1 MIHFGHESVGG
12 FMRGRFRDQGGLF
25 SYLSPEARVPAKH
38 PLRQVRELV
47 RAVLKDLSPSFG
59 KLYSSAG
66 RPSIPPEQL
75 LSALLLQV
83 FYGIRSERQLME
95 QLDYN
100 LLYRWF
106 AGLAPDDPVW
116 GTTTFTK
123 NRARLQHGEV
133 FQKFMTKLLN
143 HPQVKPLLSDEHFS
157 VDGTLIEAWA
167 SQKSFRAKDGGD
179 NEGDG
184 ADFRGQK
191 RSNET
196 HASTTDPESRL
207 YRKAA
212 GREAR
217 LCYMGHVTM
226 ENRHGLAVAG
236 VVTKADGTAERR
248 ASQAMLK
255 VKRKAVGHRIT
266 AGVDKAYD
274 TKGHVEDLR
283 AINVTPHVAQ
293 NNGPAKIGKR
303 RRSSIDAR
311 TTRHASYGMSQK
323 RRKMIECIF
332 GWGKQ
337 HGTMRKAK
345 HRGVARIAGR
355 FLLNLIA
362 YNLIRIPKL
371 VAAQANS
378 VKTRERAFYAEPN
391 DETTSTKLHTGT
403 AKPQIS
409 RFFRRLLMLAALDAT
424 ENVHCTR

>member
-1 MIHFGHESVGG
+1 
-12 FMRGRFRDQGGLF
+12 
-25 SYLSPEARVPAKH
+25 
-38 PLRQVRELV
+38 
-47 RAVLKDLSPSFG
+47 
-59 KLYSSAG
+59 
-66 RPSIPPEQL
+66 
-75 LSALLLQV
+75 
-83 FYGIRSERQLME
+83 
-95 QLDYN
+95 
-100 LLYRWF
+100 
-106 AGLAPDDPVW
+106 
-116 GTTTFTK
+116 
-123 NRARLQHGEV
+123 
-133 FQKFMTKLLN
+133 LN
-143 HPQVKPLLSDEHFS
+143 HPQGKPLLSDEHFS

-255 VKRKAVGHRIT
+255 AKRKAVGHRIT
-266 AGVDKAYD
+266 AGADKAYD

-345 HRGVARIAGR
+345 HRGVARIAGG

-371 VAAQANS
+371 VAA
-378 VKTRERAFYAEPN
+378 
-391 DETTSTKLHTGT
+391 
-403 AKPQIS
+403 
-409 RFFRRLLMLAALDAT
+409 
-424 ENVHCTR
+424 

>member
-116 GTTTFTK
+116 DTTTFTK
-123 NRARLQHGEV
+123 NRDRLQHGEV

-143 HPQVKPLLSDEHFS
+143 HPKVKPLLSDEHFS

-255 VKRKAVGHRIT
+255 AKRKAVGHRIT
-266 AGVDKAYD
+266 AGADKAYD

-283 AINVTPHVAQ
+283 ALNVTPHVAQ

-332 GWGKQ
+332 GCGKQ

-345 HRGVARIAGR
+345 HRGVARIAGG

-371 VAAQANS
+371 VAA
-378 VKTRERAFYAEPN
+378 
-391 DETTSTKLHTGT
+391 
-403 AKPQIS
+403 
-409 RFFRRLLMLAALDAT
+409 
-424 ENVHCTR
+424 

>member
-1 MIHFGHESVGG
+1 
-12 FMRGRFRDQGGLF
+12 MRAILLANATAANFGGLRLRRPTIQGDPRPPRRTCWMTAVAPTTNTLRKA
-25 SYLSPEARVPAKH
+25 SSPALVMTPSLTLPAVKW
-38 PLRQVRELV
+38 
-47 RAVLKDLSPSFG
+47 SFG
-59 KLYSSAG
+59 VK
-66 RPSIPPEQL
+66 P
-75 LSALLLQV
+75 LQV

-116 GTTTFTK
+116 DTTTFTK
-123 NRARLQHGEV
+123 NRDRLQHGEV

-255 VKRKAVGHRIT
+255 AKRKAVGHRIT
-266 AGVDKAYD
+266 AGADKAYD

-345 HRGVARIAGR
+345 HRGVARIAGG

-371 VAAQANS
+371 VAA
-378 VKTRERAFYAEPN
+378 
-391 DETTSTKLHTGT
+391 
-403 AKPQIS
+403 
-409 RFFRRLLMLAALDAT
+409 
-424 ENVHCTR
+424 